1 MKKFRAALPALA
13 LAAAFAALLRFPQE
27 VSAAVTEGL
36 RLSVS
41 VLIPSL
47 FPFFICVNLT
57 SALGLT
63 GVLARVFAP
72 VMRRMFHVSGAGCT
86 AVLCGAAGGYPS
98 GAQCVAALYREGQL
112 SRAEAEYLLLFCN
125 NAGPAFLFGAVG
137 TVLGIGMTGCL
148 LLWGIHLLSAL
159 VIGLVNRPKEAPNAA
174 LPPVQRANASGAA
187 VEAVR
192 SAGQA
197 VLQITMFVAA
207 FSVLARL
214 LTMAAAHILPDGVCT
229 VLTGMLELSGGIAA
243 LANLPIALRWKLAL
257 ASFFLGFGGLCVWMQ
272 TQAVLAPA
280 GLSGCGMLL
289 AKLAQG
295 LLAALITFFL
305 APLLPET
312 VTASAGTLPGAFAAG
327 LLACGGICLGWR
339 KMRVEIP
346 AEIRYNG
353 ET

>member
-27 VSAAVTEGL
+27 VSASVTEGL

-174 LPPVQRANASGAA
+174 LPHVQRANASGAV

-243 LANLPIALRWKLAL
+243 LANLPITLRWKLAL

-305 APLLPET
+305 APLLPEA
-312 VTASAGTLPGAFAAG
+312 VTASAGTLHGAFAAG

>member
-72 VMRRMFHVSGAGCT
+72 VMRQMFHVSGAGCT

-174 LPPVQRANASGAA
+174 LPPVQRANASGAV

-305 APLLPET
+305 APLLPEA
-312 VTASAGTLPGAFAAG
+312 VTASAGTLPGAFATG

>member
-174 LPPVQRANASGAA
+174 LPPVQRANASGAV

-214 LTMAAAHILPDGVCT
+214 LTLASAHILPDGACT

>member
-174 LPPVQRANASGAA
+174 LPPVQRANASGAV

-192 SAGQA
+192 SAGQS

>member
-72 VMRRMFHVSGAGCT
+72 VMRQMFHVSGAGCT

-174 LPPVQRANASGAA
+174 LPPVQRANASGAV

-312 VTASAGTLPGAFAAG
+312 VTASAGMLPGAFAAG

-339 KMRVEIP
+339 KMRVEISP
-346 AEIRYNG
+346 EIRYNG

>member
-27 VSAAVTEGL
+27 VSASVTEGL

-174 LPPVQRANASGAA
+174 LPPVQRANASGAV

-243 LANLPIALRWKLAL
+243 LANLPITLRWKLAL

-305 APLLPET
+305 APLLPEA
-312 VTASAGTLPGAFAAG
+312 VTASAGTLHGAFAAG
-327 LLACGGICLGWR
+327 LLAYGGICLGWR

>member
-27 VSAAVTEGL
+27 VSASVTEGL

-174 LPPVQRANASGAA
+174 LPPVQRANASGAV

-214 LTMAAAHILPDGVCT
+214 LTMAAAYILPDGVCT
-229 VLTGMLELSGGIAA
+229 VLTGTLELSGGIAA

-346 AEIRYNG
+346 AEIRYNR

>member
-159 VIGLVNRPKEAPNAA
+159 VIGLVNQPKEAPNAA
-174 LPPVQRANASGAA
+174 LPPVQRANASGAV

-295 LLAALITFFL
+295 LLAVLITFFL

>member
-27 VSAAVTEGL
+27 VSASVTEGL

-174 LPPVQRANASGAA
+174 LPPVQRANASGAV

-214 LTMAAAHILPDGVCT
+214 LTLASAHILPDGVCT

-243 LANLPIALRWKLAL
+243 LAAMPIALRWKLAL

-346 AEIRYNG
+346 AEIRYNR

>member
-1 MKKFRAALPALA
+1 M
-13 LAAAFAALLRFPQE
+13 
-27 VSAAVTEGL
+27 
-36 RLSVS
+36 
-41 VLIPSL
+41 
-47 FPFFICVNLT
+47 
-57 SALGLT
+57 
-63 GVLARVFAP
+63 
-72 VMRRMFHVSGAGCT
+72 
-86 AVLCGAAGGYPS
+86 
-98 GAQCVAALYREGQL
+98 AALYREGQL

-174 LPPVQRANASGAA
+174 LPPVQRANASGAV

-197 VLQITMFVAA
+197 ILQITMFVAA

-214 LTMAAAHILPDGVCT
+214 LTLASAHILPDGACT

-243 LANLPIALRWKLAL
+243 LAAMPIALRWKLTL
-257 ASFFLGFGGLCVWMQ
+257 ASLFLGFGGLCVWMQ
-272 TQAVLAPA
+272 TKAVLAPA
-280 GLSGCGMLL
+280 GLSGRGMLT

-295 LLAALITFFL
+295 LLAALMTYFL

-312 VTASAGTLPGAFAAG
+312 VTASTGMLPGAFAAG
-327 LLACGGICLGWR
+327 LLASGGICLGWR

-346 AEIRYNG
+346 AEIRYNR

>member
-27 VSAAVTEGL
+27 ASAAVTEGL

-174 LPPVQRANASGAA
+174 LPPVQRANASGAV

>member
-27 VSAAVTEGL
+27 VSASVTEGL

-174 LPPVQRANASGAA
+174 LPPVQRANASGAV

-197 VLQITMFVAA
+197 ILQITMFVAA

-243 LANLPIALRWKLAL
+243 LANLPITLRWKLAL

-295 LLAALITFFL
+295 LLAALMTYFL

>member
-72 VMRRMFHVSGAGCT
+72 VMRQMFHVSGAGCT

-159 VIGLVNRPKEAPNAA
+159 VIGLVNRPKAAPNAA
-174 LPPVQRANASGAA
+174 LPPVQRANASGAV

-229 VLTGMLELSGGIAA
+229 VLTGMLELSGGVAA

-257 ASFFLGFGGLCVWMQ
+257 ASFFLGFGGLCVRMQ

>member
-27 VSAAVTEGL
+27 VSASVTEGL

-174 LPPVQRANASGAA
+174 LPPVQRANASGAV

-243 LANLPIALRWKLAL
+243 LANLPITQRWKLAL

>member
-1 MKKFRAALPALA
+1 
-13 LAAAFAALLRFPQE
+13 
-27 VSAAVTEGL
+27 
-36 RLSVS
+36 
-41 VLIPSL
+41 
-47 FPFFICVNLT
+47 
-57 SALGLT
+57 
-63 GVLARVFAP
+63 
-72 VMRRMFHVSGAGCT
+72 MFHVSGAGCT

-137 TVLGIGMTGCL
+137 TVLGIGITGCL

-174 LPPVQRANASGAA
+174 LPPVQRANASGAV

-207 FSVLARL
+207 FSILARL
-214 LTMAAAHILPDGVCT
+214 LTMAAAHILPDGACT

-243 LANLPIALRWKLAL
+243 LANLPIALQWKLAL

-280 GLSGCGMLL
+280 GLSGCRMLL

-295 LLAALITFFL
+295 LLAALMTYFL
-305 APLLPET
+305 APLLPEA
-312 VTASAGTLPGAFAAG
+312 VAASAGTLPGTLAAG
-327 LLACGGICLGWR
+327 LLASGGICLGWR
-339 KMRVEIP
+339 KMRVEISP
-346 AEIRYNG
+346 EIRYNG

>member
-1 MKKFRAALPALA
+1 M
-13 LAAAFAALLRFPQE
+13 
-27 VSAAVTEGL
+27 
-36 RLSVS
+36 
-41 VLIPSL
+41 
-47 FPFFICVNLT
+47 
-57 SALGLT
+57 
-63 GVLARVFAP
+63 
-72 VMRRMFHVSGAGCT
+72 
-86 AVLCGAAGGYPS
+86 
-98 GAQCVAALYREGQL
+98 
-112 SRAEAEYLLLFCN
+112 
-125 NAGPAFLFGAVG
+125 
-137 TVLGIGMTGCL
+137 
-148 LLWGIHLLSAL
+148 
-159 VIGLVNRPKEAPNAA
+159 
-174 LPPVQRANASGAA
+174 
-187 VEAVR
+187 R

-295 LLAALITFFL
+295 LLAALMTFFL

>member
-27 VSAAVTEGL
+27 ASASVTEGL

-72 VMRRMFHVSGAGCT
+72 VMRQMFHVSGAGCT

-174 LPPVQRANASGAA
+174 LPPVQRANASGAV

-243 LANLPIALRWKLAL
+243 LANLPITLRWKLAL

-312 VTASAGTLPGAFAAG
+312 VTASAGMLPGAFAAG

>member
-1 MKKFRAALPALA
+1 MHRGP
-13 LAAAFAALLRFPQE
+13 LR
-27 VSAAVTEGL
+27 SSR
-36 RLSVS
+36 RL
-41 VLIPSL
+41 
-47 FPFFICVNLT
+47 
-57 SALGLT
+57 
-63 GVLARVFAP
+63 
-72 VMRRMFHVSGAGCT
+72 
-86 AVLCGAAGGYPS
+86 PS

-174 LPPVQRANASGAA
+174 LPPIQRANASGAV

-214 LTMAAAHILPDGVCT
+214 LTLASAHILPDGVCT

-346 AEIRYNG
+346 AEIRYNR

>member
-125 NAGPAFLFGAVG
+125 NAGPAFILGIAGSGVFQSARAGMWLYLIHAAAATAVG
-137 TVLGIGMTGCL
+137 LFFCFI
-148 LLWGIHLLSAL
+148 
-159 VIGLVNRPKEAPNAA
+159 R
-174 LPPVQRANASGAA
+174 
-187 VEAVR
+187 
-192 SAGQA
+192 
-197 VLQITMFVAA
+197 
-207 FSVLARL
+207 
-214 LTMAAAHILPDGVCT
+214 
-229 VLTGMLELSGGIAA
+229 
-243 LANLPIALRWKLAL
+243 NLPHSSYLYGTIN
-257 ASFFLGFGGLCVWMQ
+257 F
-272 TQAVLAPA
+272 
-280 GLSGCGMLL
+280 
-289 AKLAQG
+289 
-295 LLAALITFFL
+295 TFF
-305 APLLPET
+305 T
-312 VTASAGTLPGAFAAG
+312 QIINGTF
-327 LLACGGICLGWR
+327 
-339 KMRVEIP
+339 
-346 AEIRYNG
+346 
-353 ET
+353 

>member
-27 VSAAVTEGL
+27 VSASVTEGL

-174 LPPVQRANASGAA
+174 LPPVQRANASGAV

-192 SAGQA
+192 SAGQS

-257 ASFFLGFGGLCVWMQ
+257 ASFFLGFGGLCVRMQ

-289 AKLAQG
+289 AKLVQG

>member
-174 LPPVQRANASGAA
+174 LPPVQRANASGAV

-192 SAGQA
+192 SAGQS

-312 VTASAGTLPGAFAAG
+312 VTASAGMLPGAFAAG

>member
-174 LPPVQRANASGAA
+174 LPPVQRANASGAV

-272 TQAVLAPA
+272 AQAVLAPV

-295 LLAALITFFL
+295 LLAALMTYFL

>member
-1 MKKFRAALPALA
+1 MKKFRAALPVLA

-174 LPPVQRANASGAA
+174 LPPVQRANASGAV

-192 SAGQA
+192 SAGQS

-229 VLTGMLELSGGIAA
+229 VLTGMMELSGGIAA
-243 LANLPIALRWKLAL
+243 LAAMPIALRWKLTL

>member
-72 VMRRMFHVSGAGCT
+72 VMRQMFHVSGAGCT

-98 GAQCVAALYREGQL
+98 GAQCVAALYREGQI
-112 SRAEAEYLLLFCN
+112 SWAEAEYLLLFCN

-174 LPPVQRANASGAA
+174 LPPVQRANASGAV

-312 VTASAGTLPGAFAAG
+312 VTASAGMLPGAFAAG

>member
-27 VSAAVTEGL
+27 VSASVTEGL

-174 LPPVQRANASGAA
+174 LPHVQRANASGAV

-243 LANLPIALRWKLAL
+243 LANLPITLRWKLAL

-312 VTASAGTLPGAFAAG
+312 VTASAGMLPGAFAAG

>member
-27 VSAAVTEGL
+27 VSASVTEGL

-72 VMRRMFHVSGAGCT
+72 VMRQMFHVSGAGCT

-174 LPPVQRANASGAA
+174 LPHVQRANASGAV

-243 LANLPIALRWKLAL
+243 LANLPITLRWKLAL

>member
-72 VMRRMFHVSGAGCT
+72 VMRQMFHVSGAGCT

-174 LPPVQRANASGAA
+174 LPPVQRANASGAV

-214 LTMAAAHILPDGVCT
+214 LTMAAAHILPDGVCA

-312 VTASAGTLPGAFAAG
+312 VTASAGMLPGAFAAG

>member
-1 MKKFRAALPALA
+1 MKKFRTALPALA

-148 LLWGIHLLSAL
+148 LLWAIHLLSAL
-159 VIGLVNRPKEAPNAA
+159 AVGLMSRPKEAPSAA
-174 LPPVQRANASGAA
+174 LPPVQRANASGAV

-295 LLAALITFFL
+295 LLAALITFVL

-312 VTASAGTLPGAFAAG
+312 VTASAGTLPGAFASG

>member
-27 VSAAVTEGL
+27 VSASVTEGL

-174 LPPVQRANASGAA
+174 LPPVQRANASGAV

-272 TQAVLAPA
+272 TQAVLA
-280 GLSGCGMLL
+280 LS
-289 AKLAQG
+289 
-295 LLAALITFFL
+295 LIHISRGRRPDEKTD
-305 APLLPET
+305 ARP
-312 VTASAGTLPGAFAAG
+312 
-327 LLACGGICLGWR
+327 
-339 KMRVEIP
+339 
-346 AEIRYNG
+346 
-353 ET
+353 

>member
-36 RLSVS
+36 SLSVS

-72 VMRRMFHVSGAGCT
+72 VMRQMFHVSGAGCT

-137 TVLGIGMTGCL
+137 TVLGIWMTGCL

-174 LPPVQRANASGAA
+174 LPPVQRANASGAV

-312 VTASAGTLPGAFAAG
+312 VTASAGMLPGAFAAG

>member
-27 VSAAVTEGL
+27 VSASVTEGL

-174 LPPVQRANASGAA
+174 LPPVQRANASGAV

-243 LANLPIALRWKLAL
+243 LANLPITLRWKLAL

>member
-72 VMRRMFHVSGAGCT
+72 VMRQMFHVSGAGCT

-125 NAGPAFLFGAVG
+125 NAGPAFILGIAGSGVFQSARAGMWLYLIHAAAATAVGLVFCFIRKCIMKPETSCFVQVSGTSCNFPAAGRRKPSPSPAAAFIGAVRG
-137 TVLGIGMTGCL
+137 GVTAMAGVCGFVIFFLVVLRLAESFLGMLLPIAAGFVELTNGILRLTADRAGFISAAALLGWGGLSVHCQTAAVLGGSGVSL
-148 LLWGIHLLSAL
+148 RWYLPAKAAQALLSA
-159 VIGLVNRPKEAPNAA
+159 A
-174 LPPVQRANASGAA
+174 
-187 VEAVR
+187 
-192 SAGQA
+192 
-197 VLQITMFVAA
+197 
-207 FSVLARL
+207 
-214 LTMAAAHILPDGVCT
+214 MAAAVWHW
-229 VLTGMLELSGGIAA
+229 A
-243 LANLPIALRWKLAL
+243 L
-257 ASFFLGFGGLCVWMQ
+257 
-272 TQAVLAPA
+272 
-280 GLSGCGMLL
+280 
-289 AKLAQG
+289 
-295 LLAALITFFL
+295 
-305 APLLPET
+305 
-312 VTASAGTLPGAFAAG
+312 
-327 LLACGGICLGWR
+327 
-339 KMRVEIP
+339 
-346 AEIRYNG
+346 
-353 ET
+353 

>member
-174 LPPVQRANASGAA
+174 LPPVQRANASGAV

-305 APLLPET
+305 APLLPEA
-312 VTASAGTLPGAFAAG
+312 VTASAGTLHGAFAAG

>member
-27 VSAAVTEGL
+27 VSASVTEGL

-174 LPPVQRANASGAA
+174 LPPVQRANASGAV

-243 LANLPIALRWKLAL
+243 LANLPITLRWKLAL
-257 ASFFLGFGGLCVWMQ
+257 ASFFLGFGGLCVCMQ

>member
-72 VMRRMFHVSGAGCT
+72 VMRQMFHVSGAGCT

-174 LPPVQRANASGAA
+174 LPPVQRANASGAV

-312 VTASAGTLPGAFAAG
+312 VTASAGMLPGAFAAG

-353 ET
+353 EI

>member
-98 GAQCVAALYREGQL
+98 GAQCAAALYREGQL
-112 SRAEAEYLLLFCN
+112 SRAEAEFLLLFCN

-174 LPPVQRANASGAA
+174 LPPVQRANASGAV

-229 VLTGMLELSGGIAA
+229 VLTGMLELSGGVAA
-243 LANLPIALRWKLAL
+243 LAAMPIALRWKLAL

-295 LLAALITFFL
+295 LLAALMTFFL

>member
-72 VMRRMFHVSGAGCT
+72 VMRQMFHVSGAGCT

-174 LPPVQRANASGAA
+174 LPPVQRANASGAV

-192 SAGQA
+192 STGQA

-243 LANLPIALRWKLAL
+243 LANLPIALRWKLTL

-312 VTASAGTLPGAFAAG
+312 VTASTGTLPGAFAAG

>member
-72 VMRRMFHVSGAGCT
+72 VMRQMFHVSGAGCT

-174 LPPVQRANASGAA
+174 LPPVQRANASGAV

-197 VLQITMFVAA
+197 ILQITMFVAA

-312 VTASAGTLPGAFAAG
+312 VTASAGMLPGAFAAG